1 MLCLLHSIKSALPHC
16 RSFRSLE
23 RLTSMCST
31 FGTPSFPDFVTNS
44 NKSLQLNWKRL
55 INLWRQGNGLQ
66 KAEWTRNTQS
76 RELCESWHLAILE
89 RQVMHGAFPPK
100 YALLVFR
107 FNAVLRASGER
118 LNPEPSVQCR
128 GPEDYALSGLPPS
141 TCSVWVALLG
151 TQDYSS

>member
-16 RSFRSLE
+16 RSCRSLE

-89 RQVMHGAFPPK
+89 WQVMHGAFPPK
-100 YALLVFR
+100 YALLVISV
-107 FNAVLRASGER
+107 VLMPFYARQERDSTLSPASNVEDQR
-118 LNPEPSVQCR
+118 ITLCLVSPLRPVQY
-128 GPEDYALSGLPPS
+128 GWPY
-141 TCSVWVALLG
+141 
-151 TQDYSS
+151 